1 VWDAPE
7 LAWDSASLARLVI
20 QERDWNPAM
29 RAFFTYRAVYNRS
42 VRRRALQ
49 RVSTAAFIVTI
60 GVVPFLACGSF
71 ESSGGPPP
79 LGTGTSAPKPD
90 DASSDTSSID
100 DVTLEPNGSQ
110 KTYKGTLA
118 TTKTVKFG
126 GSPYCEYTITIKE
139 IGIEILQLE
148 DGRIA
153 LARVRNVAV
162 ETSVPPCPHPP
173 MDPSNHDYALASA
186 TKTAS
191 GITVKFVGAASN
203 RPNTSLVIDLVQ
215 KGDGFDA
222 AAEWK
227 RIDQKAPLD
236 WLVTATI
243 PLARQ

>member
-1 VWDAPE
+1 MYPG
-7 LAWDSASLARLVI
+7 
-20 QERDWNPAM
+20 
-29 RAFFTYRAVYNRS
+29 VYNRS
-42 VRRRALQ
+42 VCRRALS
-49 RVSTAAFIVTI
+49 RFSTLCLVLTI
-60 GVVPFLACGSF
+60 AVVPFLACGSD
-71 ESSGGPPP
+71 ESGSGPPP
-79 LGTGTSAPKPD
+79 LGTGSPSRVD
-90 DASSDTSSID
+90 DASSDLPKSD
-100 DVTLEPNGSQ
+100 DVVIEPSASS

-139 IGIEILQLE
+139 IAIEILQLE
-148 DGRIA
+148 DGTIG

-173 MDPSNHDYALASA
+173 MDPSNHDYALSSA

-191 GITVKFVGAASN
+191 GITVKFVGAGSN
-203 RPNTSLVIDLVQ
+203 RPNTSLVIDLAQ

-222 AAEWK
+222 AAQWK

-236 WLVTATI
+236 WLVSATI